1 MKFVKSDDLKLGM
14 RLAKP
19 IYNRDGVMLYERN
32 SKLTRQGIV
41 SIQNFGLIG
50 VYILEP
56 AEPVPPM
63 SADDIEFERFQAMS
77 IFTIREILDAV
88 TKQQEAKGMYQFANQ
103 ILRRYGSLN
112 HKISFVQNLRSN
124 EDYVY
129 KHSLNTA
136 VLCAMMS
143 HRLNMEFKQQ
153 LDVVVAAI
161 LHDVGSL
168 LIPPHIR
175 RKRKSE
181 ITSEDE
187 KKIRTYHYAA
197 VQLIDN
203 DYDLDPE
210 IKRTVKGIINELHHT
225 NGDDAATYKSLNID
239 ILKVAYAY
247 DSMTAMNFEEEPTS
261 EIAAVRTLLDPEQGF
276 APEVVTALI
285 QSINILQPGVCV
297 EFTNGDKGLVVS
309 SNDEDVLE
317 PEILSFRTNE
327 IYNMAD
333 PEVAARVQIRDIM
346 KTMDNRHVVN
356 KELLAE
362 YQGRTVRMGEKLTH
376 KNY

>member
-161 LHDVGSL
+161 LHDVGGL

-175 RKRKSE
+175 RKRKNE
-181 ITSEDE
+181 ITPEDE

-261 EIAAVRTLLDPEQGF
+261 EIAAVRTLLDPERGF

-333 PEVAARVQIRDIM
+333 PEVAAKVQIRDIM

-356 KELLAE
+356 KELLAD
-362 YQGRTVRMGEKLTH
+362 YQGRIVRMGEKLTH

>member
-1 MKFVKSDDLKLGM
+1 MIFVKADDLKLGM

-63 SADDIEFERFQAMS
+63 SKDDIEFERFQAMS
-77 IFTIREILDAV
+77 VFAIREILDAV

-103 ILRRYGSLN
+103 VIRRYGNLN
-112 HKISFVQNLRSN
+112 HRINFVQNLRSSQ
-124 EDYVY
+124 DYVY

-136 VLCAMMS
+136 ILSAMLT

-153 LDVVVAAI
+153 LDIVVAAI

-168 LIPPHIR
+168 LIPAHIR
-175 RKRKSE
+175 RKRRNE
-181 ITSEDE
+181 ITPEDE

-197 VQLIDN
+197 IQLIDN

-210 IKRTVKGIINELHHT
+210 IKRCVKGIITELHHT
-225 NGDDAATYKSLNID
+225 GGEGEKKYKSLGID

-261 EIAAVRTLLDPEQGF
+261 EIEALRKLLDPANGYDQ
-276 APEVVTALI
+276 EVVAALI
-285 QSINILQPGVCV
+285 ESVNILQPGVCV
-297 EFTNGDKGLVVS
+297 ELSNGDKGLVVA
-309 SNDEDVLE
+309 SNDSDVLA
-317 PEILSFRTNE
+317 PVILSFRDNVL
-327 IYNMAD
+327 YNMAD
-333 PEVAARVQIRDIM
+333 HYIAQEVQIRDIM
-346 KTMDNRHVVN
+346 KTMDNRHVIDN
-356 KELLAE
+356 DLLIS
-362 YQGRTVRMGEKLTH
+362 YHGNPVHMGERVTNKH
-376 KNY
+376 Y

>member
-112 HKISFVQNLRSN
+112 HKISFVQNLRNN